1 MDTKEVLLML
11 MEASQQ
17 VRVFHWNTKS
27 YAEHVALG
35 DLYEAIDAS
44 ADEIAESLIG
54 IEGKRPVLSGT
65 IKVSDYKRNAV
76 PAFLNALAVQ
86 LEAFDG
92 STDVLNLRD
101 DLLSKV
107 HKTLYLLTLDG
118 EEEEEGE
125 DEGEEPAVEE
135 NSGEQA

>member
-27 YAEHVALG
+27 YSEHVALG
-35 DLYEAIDAS
+35 GLYEAIDAS

-86 LEAFDG
+86 LEAFEG
-92 STDVLNLRD
+92 STVLD
-101 DLLSKV
+101 PSPV
-107 HKTLYLLTLDG
+107 
-118 EEEEEGE
+118 
-125 DEGEEPAVEE
+125 
-135 NSGEQA
+135 